1 MKNAGDTKQMPRTTP
16 RTSSLRR
23 TGRWMS
29 AMAVLALVLAPA
41 LAEARAGGSSN
52 SGSRGA
58 RTYSAPP
65 ATQTAPATA
74 RPLERTATQPGATQA
89 APAAARPGVP
99 AAAGASRFGT
109 GFMGGM
115 MGGLLGVGLFGLL
128 TGAGLFGGFAGFASI
143 LGFLLQIALI
153 GGLVFLVVRLFRASR
168 PQTAPAI
175 PPQAMAREMHSGPR
189 PMAGGL
195 APTQPVQVS
204 PADFEVFGARL
215 VAVQEAWTRG
225 DRDAMARVATP
236 EMLSYFEQDWSDLA
250 ARGWRN
256 EVRDVALEQGDLSE
270 AWREGAREYATV
282 AMRFSMLDV
291 TRSQDGTVVEGSA
304 EQRQTATEVWTFV
317 RVAPAGDWML
327 SAIQQAG

>member
-1 MKNAGDTKQMPRTTP
+1 
-16 RTSSLRR
+16 
-23 TGRWMS
+23 
-29 AMAVLALVLAPA
+29 MAVLALVLAPA

-58 RTYSAPP
+58 RTSSAPP

-74 RPLERTATQPGATQA
+74 RPLERTATQPAQA

-109 GFMGGM
+109 GFMGGL

-143 LGFLLQIALI
+143 LGFLFQVALI

-175 PPQAMAREMHSGPR
+175 PPQALAREMAAAAPR
-189 PMAGGL
+189 PMAGSV
-195 APTQPVQVS
+195 PVQPVRVEA
-204 PADFEVFGARL
+204 ADFEVFGQRL
-215 VAVQEAWTRG
+215 LAVQDAWTRG
-225 DRDAMARVATP
+225 DRDAMARVATA

-270 AWREGAREYATV
+270 AWHEGSREYATV
-282 AMRFSMLDV
+282 AMRFSLVDV
-291 TRSQDGTVVEGSA
+291 TRSQDGTVVEGNA

-317 RVAPAGDWML
+317 RIAPAGDWML

>member
-1 MKNAGDTKQMPRTTP
+1 M
-16 RTSSLRR
+16 RR
-23 TGRWMS
+23 TARWLS
-29 AMAVLALVLAPA
+29 AVAVLALVLAPA

-74 RPLERTATQPGATQA
+74 RPLERTATQPGQAQA

-99 AAAGASRFGT
+99 AAAGAGASRFGT

-128 TGAGLFGGFAGFASI
+128 TGAGLFGGFAGFASL

-153 GGLVFLVVRLFRASR
+153 GGLVYLVVRLFRASR
-168 PQTAPAI
+168 PQTSPAI
-175 PPQAMAREMHSGPR
+175 PPQAMAREMHAAPR
-189 PMAGGL
+189 PMAGGGL
-195 APTQPVQVS
+195 PARPVQVG
-204 PADFEVFGARL
+204 PADFDAFAQRL
-215 VAVQEAWTRG
+215 AAVQDAWTRG

-236 EMLSYFEQDWSDLA
+236 EMLAYFEQDWSDLA

-270 AWREGAREYATV
+270 AWREGNREYATV
-282 AMRFSMLDV
+282 AMRFSLIDV
-291 TRSQDGTVVEGSA
+291 TRRLADGAVVEGDPGA
-304 EQRQTATEVWTFV
+304 RQMATEVWTFV
-317 RVAPAGDWML
+317 RIAPAGDWML